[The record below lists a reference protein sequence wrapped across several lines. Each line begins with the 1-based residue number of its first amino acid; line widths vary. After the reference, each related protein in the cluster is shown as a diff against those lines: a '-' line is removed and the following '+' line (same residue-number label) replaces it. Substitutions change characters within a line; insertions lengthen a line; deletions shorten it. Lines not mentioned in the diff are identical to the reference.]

1 MVGGE
6 IALWAFGRSTL
17 CRTFRAAMY
26 WKLAGMLDEWRR
38 RGVGWKVW
46 LGIFSIVIVIGVMNE
61 KWQTIDKYFPAL
73 NRYLHSGKPT
83 TQSDLE
89 YLVAHFGSDAD
100 ALNKL
105 CLPDNPPAF
114 DKIEEVVAYVKD
126 CRAQTLAAKPILR

>member
-1 MVGGE
+1 
-6 IALWAFGRSTL
+6 
-17 CRTFRAAMY
+17 
-26 WKLAGMLDEWRR
+26 MLDEWRR